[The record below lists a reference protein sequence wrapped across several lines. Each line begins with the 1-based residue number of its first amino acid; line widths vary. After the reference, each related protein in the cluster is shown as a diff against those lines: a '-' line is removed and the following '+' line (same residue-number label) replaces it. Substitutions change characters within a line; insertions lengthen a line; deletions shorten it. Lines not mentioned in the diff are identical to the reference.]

1 MDLMTRYIKA
11 KQDSFCF
18 ALVSCIYDRGLRNGT
33 IVTSLELRM
42 GTLKETFFNFIN
54 YFLISLTM
62 II

>member
-54 YFLISLTM
+54 
-62 II
+62 